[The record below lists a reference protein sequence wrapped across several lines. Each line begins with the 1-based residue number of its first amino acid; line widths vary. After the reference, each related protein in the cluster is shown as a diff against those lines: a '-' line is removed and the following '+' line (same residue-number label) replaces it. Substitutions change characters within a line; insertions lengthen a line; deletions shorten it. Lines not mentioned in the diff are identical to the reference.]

1 MVATVVVCLVA
12 LAGLVWGLFVRLR
25 AVEKDVRGLRRD
37 VGYLADMRAVEAK
50 KVFGRR
56 LRPPTKRND
65 TESPSM
71 NS

>member
-25 AVEKDVRGLRRD
+25 AVEKDVGDLRRD
-37 VGYLADMRAVEAK
+37 VGHLADMRAVEVK

-56 LRPPTKRND
+56 LQPPNQ
-65 TESPSM
+65 
-71 NS
+71 